1 LLDGAQELQQ
11 EREALLATQAP
22 PLRVANGI
30 EVGSAASVSAVGKH
44 PFSRW

>member
-22 PLRVANGI
+22 PLRFANGI
-30 EVGSAASVSAVGKH
+30 EVGGAVSISAVGEH
-44 PFSRW
+44 AFSRW